1 MESAEPLSHLFF
13 VNAKPYRILQPLP
26 IKMWYFLKKKI
37 NKQKGSS
44 IYPGGFG
51 DTDPHSNLNF

>member
-1 MESAEPLSHLFF
+1 
-13 VNAKPYRILQPLP
+13 
-26 IKMWYFLKKKI
+26 MWYFLNKKI